1 MCFISLEAS
10 APKPDF
16 SNSKLYDAMIKVDNL
31 TKYYGPTLAVDSVS
45 FEITRGQVV
54 GFLGPNGAGKTTT
67 MRIVTCF
74 LDPSSGTASVAGHD
88 ILDSPLEVRRRIGYL
103 PENCP
108 LYTHM
113 NVVEY
118 LHYIAELHQVP
129 KSERSRRVKEMIGI
143 TSLGDVVYKDIGE
156 LSRGYRQ
163 RVGLAQAMVHDPDIL
178 ILDEPTNGLD
188 PNQIIEMRQ
197 LIKKIGREKTIIL
210 STHIMQEVTATC
222 SRVLIINDGRL
233 VAQGSPD
240 ELTSQAQGKETV
252 VISLKGEEENIY
264 ESLRQARF
272 VESFNKK
279 EAESEGGWL
288 ALEVQS
294 TSGDIREELFRLA
307 VEKNWGLRELRSE
320 RMSLEEVF
328 ARITKS

>member
-1 MCFISLEAS
+1 
-10 APKPDF
+10 
-16 SNSKLYDAMIKVDNL
+16 MIKVDNL

-67 MRIVTCF
+67 MRIVTCY
-74 LDPSSGTASVAGHD
+74 LKPTAGTASVAGHD
-88 ILDSPLEVRRRIGYL
+88 ILDSPVEVRRRLGYL

-108 LYTHM
+108 LYNEM

-129 KSERSRRVKEMIGI
+129 KSERTRKVKEMIGI
-143 TSLGDVVYKDIGE
+143 VSLGDVVYKDIGE

-188 PNQIIEMRQ
+188 PNQIIEMRR
-197 LIKKIGREKTIIL
+197 LIKEIGREKTILL

-222 SRVLIINDGRL
+222 GRVLIISDGRL

-240 ELTSQAQGKETV
+240 ELISQAQGKETV
-252 VISLKGEEENIY
+252 AISLKGNEEDIY
-264 ESLRQARF
+264 AGLREARF
-272 VESFNKK
+272 IESFRKK
-279 EAESEGGWL
+279 GSEDEDEWL
-288 ALEVQS
+288 TLEIQS
-294 TSGDIREELFRLA
+294 ASGDIREQLFRLA
-307 VEKNWGLRELRSE
+307 VEKNWSLRELRTE
-320 RMSLEEVF
+320 RISLEEVF
-328 ARITKS
+328 ARITTS

>member
-1 MCFISLEAS
+1 
-10 APKPDF
+10 
-16 SNSKLYDAMIKVDNL
+16 MIKVDNL

-67 MRIVTCF
+67 MRIVTCY
-74 LDPSSGTASVAGHD
+74 LDPTSGTASVAGHD

-129 KSERSRRVKEMIGI
+129 KSERSRRVREMIGI
-143 TSLGDVVYKDIGE
+143 TSLGSVVYKDIGE

-197 LIKKIGREKTIIL
+197 LIKEIGREKTIIL

-222 SRVLIINDGRL
+222 GWVLIISDGRL

-240 ELTSQAQGKETV
+240 ELTTQAQGKETV
-252 VISLKGEEENIY
+252 IISLKGEEENIY

-294 TSGDIREELFRLA
+294 SSGDIREELFRLA

-328 ARITKS
+328 ARITTS